1 MQFVMS
7 LDLDTFLR
15 LVRRA
20 MLNRNEERHWELY
33 CSVYPH
39 FDKKNFKKFDEF
51 YKRPTEE
58 VSQKSSQD
66 IMSHVE
72 SILKRAGEH
81 QNGVI

>member
-1 MQFVMS
+1 MEFVMS
-7 LDLDTFLR
+7 LDIETFIR

-20 MLNRNEERHWELY
+20 IVNSHEERHWQLY

-58 VSQKSSQD
+58 VSKKSSED
-66 IMSHVE
+66 IITHVE
-72 SILKRAGEH
+72 SILQRAGE
-81 QNGVI
+81 QKNGVI